1 MDKLHSVLEKVFSRI
16 KLALLVLKG
25 VVPSRL
31 NPGDALGA
39 LQAELAAARAET
51 NRLAAAFADASLNPE
66 ALTGELEEARKEISH
81 LNAEVS
87 ALRSACPPE
96 THSPLVNTGGQP
108 PVSKATNSSLNVRMP
123 KSVLRKAREEEFKVV
138 DVGAQMLDSAD
149 HVYAELVSVLSGH
162 VVGFEPLDEE
172 RHKRI
177 DKERNVIILPHAIG
191 SGKPGTLHVTRFNP
205 SSSLLEPDH
214 GLLADYLALPEM
226 LQVTEKIPVE
236 TLRLDDVPE
245 ATGCRFLKIDVQGG
259 ELDVLSGAADLLRG
273 ILVVFV
279 EVEFVSIYKSQP
291 LFCQI
296 HALLE
301 SHGFELLDLL
311 EPGYG
316 SYRAANSGLLQ
327 SRLLWA
333 DGLYVRK
340 LETCD
345 NLPETQLIQLACAA
359 HFLAKKFDYAVHV
372 LAWCDK
378 KYGTSFGDDYH
389 AELVK
394 AI

>member
-1 MDKLHSVLEKVFSRI
+1 MDKLYSVFRKVCSRI

-25 VVPSRL
+25 IVPSRL
-31 NPGDALGA
+31 NPGDALDG

-51 NRLAAAFADASLNPE
+51 RRLATAFADANTHPE
-66 ALTGELEEARKEISH
+66 LLTNDLEEARKEIGH
-81 LNAEVS
+81 LNTEVA

-96 THSPLVNTGGQP
+96 THSPLVSTGGQPP
-108 PVSKATNSSLNVRMP
+108 PVSKATKSSLNVRMP

-149 HVYAELVSVLSGH
+149 HVYAQLVSALSGH

-172 RHKRI
+172 RQKRI
-177 DKERNVIILPHAIG
+177 DKERNVTILPHAIG
-191 SGKPGTLHVTRFNP
+191 SGKPATLHVTRFNP

-226 LQVTEKIPVE
+226 LQVTEKIPLE

-279 EVEFVSIYKSQP
+279 EVEFV
-291 LFCQI
+291 
-296 HALLE
+296 
-301 SHGFELLDLL
+301 
-311 EPGYG
+311 
-316 SYRAANSGLLQ
+316 
-327 SRLLWA
+327 
-333 DGLYVRK
+333 
-340 LETCD
+340 
-345 NLPETQLIQLACAA
+345 
-359 HFLAKKFDYAVHV
+359 
-372 LAWCDK
+372 
-378 KYGTSFGDDYH
+378 
-389 AELVK
+389 
-394 AI
+394 

>member
-1 MDKLHSVLEKVFSRI
+1 MDKLHSVFEKICSRI
-16 KLALLVLKG
+16 QLALLVLKG
-25 VVPSRL
+25 IVPSRL
-31 NPGDALGA
+31 NPGDALHA

-51 NRLAAAFADASLNPE
+51 GRLAAALAAASLNPE
-66 ALTGELEEARKEISH
+66 ALTSKLEEARKEISH

-87 ALRSACPPE
+87 ALRSASPPR
-96 THSPLVNTGGQP
+96 TQP
-108 PVSKATNSSLNVRMP
+108 PVSKAINNSLNVLLP

-149 HVYAELVSVLSGH
+149 HVYTQLVSALSGH

-172 RHKRI
+172 RQKRT
-177 DKERNVIILPHAIG
+177 DKEQNVTVLPHAIG
-191 SGKPGTLHVTRFNP
+191 SGNLGTLHVTRFNP
-205 SSSLLEPDH
+205 SSSLFEPDH
-214 GLLADYLALPEM
+214 ELLADYLALPEM
-226 LQVTEKIPVE
+226 LQVTETIPLE

-259 ELDVLSGAADLLRG
+259 ELDVLSGAANLLRG
-273 ILVVFV
+273 VLVVFV
-279 EVEFVSIYKSQP
+279 EVEFVSIYRSQP

-301 SHGFELLDLL
+301 SHGFELLDLV

-333 DGLYVRK
+333 DALYVRK
-340 LETCD
+340 LETCE
-345 NLPETQLIQLACAA
+345 NVPETQVLQLACAA
-359 HFLAKKFDYAVHV
+359 HFLAKKFDYVAHV
-372 LAWCDK
+372 LAWADK
-378 KYGTSFGDDYH
+378 KHRTSFADEYH

-394 AI
+394 AIGRQ

>member
-1 MDKLHSVLEKVFSRI
+1 M
-16 KLALLVLKG
+16 
-25 VVPSRL
+25 
-31 NPGDALGA
+31 
-39 LQAELAAARAET
+39 
-51 NRLAAAFADASLNPE
+51 
-66 ALTGELEEARKEISH
+66 
-81 LNAEVS
+81 
-87 ALRSACPPE
+87 
-96 THSPLVNTGGQP
+96 
-108 PVSKATNSSLNVRMP
+108 
-123 KSVLRKAREEEFKVV
+123 
-138 DVGAQMLDSAD
+138 
-149 HVYAELVSVLSGH
+149 
-162 VVGFEPLDEE
+162 
-172 RHKRI
+172 
-177 DKERNVIILPHAIG
+177 
-191 SGKPGTLHVTRFNP
+191 
-205 SSSLLEPDH
+205 
-214 GLLADYLALPEM
+214 
-226 LQVTEKIPVE
+226 
-236 TLRLDDVPE
+236 
-245 ATGCRFLKIDVQGG
+245 
-259 ELDVLSGAADLLRG
+259 LSGAADLLRA

-359 HFLAKKFDYAVHV
+359 HFLAKKFDYAAHV
-372 LAWCDK
+372 LGWCDK
-378 KYGTSFGDDYH
+378 KYGTSFGDEYH